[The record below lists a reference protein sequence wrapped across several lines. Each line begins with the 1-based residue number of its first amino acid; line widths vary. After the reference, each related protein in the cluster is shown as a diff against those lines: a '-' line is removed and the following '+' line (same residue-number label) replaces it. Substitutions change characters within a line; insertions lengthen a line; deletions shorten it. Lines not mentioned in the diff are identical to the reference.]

1 MEPLIATPLCLL
13 QGWRTIVFF
22 GTVLGS
28 AGAVVFE
35 AGRAHKTL
43 SELEPKVKDLQTSV
57 DTLRTDMRTD
67 MDTLRKDMRTDM
79 DTLRKD
85 MNQLSQKIDALL
97 MSFLPKPK

>member
-67 MDTLRKDMRTDM
+67 MDTLRKDM
-79 DTLRKD
+79 
-85 MNQLSQKIDALL
+85 NQLSQKIDALL

>member
-1 MEPLIATPLCLL
+1 M
-13 QGWRTIVFF
+13 
-22 GTVLGS
+22 
-28 AGAVVFE
+28 FE

>member
-1 MEPLIATPLCLL
+1 MKPLIATPLCLFK
-13 QGWRTIVFF
+13 GWRTIVVL

-43 SELEPKVKDLQTSV
+43 SELEPKVKDLQASM

-67 MDTLRKDMRTDM
+67 MDTLRTDMRT
-79 DTLRKD
+79 D

>member
-1 MEPLIATPLCLL
+1 M
-13 QGWRTIVFF
+13 
-22 GTVLGS
+22 
-28 AGAVVFE
+28 
-35 AGRAHKTL
+35 
-43 SELEPKVKDLQTSV
+43 KDLQTSA